1 MSSCH
6 STFEGNESV
15 RKLKY
20 KAKLGKMGTH
30 ILVQKI
36 FREIKC
42 LFFDSFVCSLGGE
55 T

>member
-6 STFEGNESV
+6 YTFEGNESV
-15 RKLKY
+15 GKLKY
-20 KAKLGKMGTH
+20 QARLGKMGTH

-36 FREIKC
+36 FRGIKC
-42 LFFDSFVCSLGGE
+42 LFCDSFVCSLGGK